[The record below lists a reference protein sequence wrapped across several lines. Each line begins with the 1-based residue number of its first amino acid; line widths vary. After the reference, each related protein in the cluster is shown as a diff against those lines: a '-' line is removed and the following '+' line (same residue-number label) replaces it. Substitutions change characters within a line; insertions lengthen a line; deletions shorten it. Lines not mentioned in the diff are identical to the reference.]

1 MENGETYS
9 QLVKGAMSKRFS
21 FFLNVFPFYSLKMN
35 VADIK
40 INFPKPFGINF
51 CSVRLT
57 FSFVSQSYEPFYGAR
72 VFVVLSSGKR
82 KLLK

>member
-9 QLVKGAMSKRFS
+9 QLAKGAISDLFS
-21 FFLNVFPFYSLKMN
+21 FLFLLNFTPTNAVN

-40 INFPKPFGINF
+40 SNCPKFFGINF

-57 FSFVSQSYEPFYGAR
+57 FSLVSQSYEPFYGAR